1 MNIVIPKIKITIL
14 AGRRTLCAIKLSSIN
29 GDAALLSIITNKVN
43 DPIDNNANE
52 NTVICVEDEFRLL
65 LFPIYV
71 RASKKEAIVTAKAM
85 APFRSILLALFA
97 LALRCFQE
105 YLVLGGCPK
114 LMEVSD

>member
-29 GDAALLSIITNKVN
+29 GDVALLSIITNKAN
-43 DPIDNNANE
+43 DPIDNNDNE
-52 NTVICVEDEFRLL
+52 TTVICVEDEFRLL
-65 LFPIYV
+65 LFPMYV

-97 LALRCFQE
+97 VALGCFQE
-105 YLVLGGCPK
+105 YLVLGG
-114 LMEVSD
+114 